1 MKSPENIFGDLSE
14 IAELGPHAIIG
25 KTVRIRKPQKCRIGD
40 YSIID
45 DFSYISCG
53 VTVGRFTHIG
63 AQTIIIGGTAHVTIG
78 DFVNIAPGC
87 RLVAA
92 SHDFAQGGLCGPAIP
107 EEFCAPSVTVDIRI
121 DDHVLLGTGTVIL
134 PGCHLPA
141 GLATGAMTLITPS
154 MKLKPWTIYTGVPAR
169 VLKPR
174 SATGILAAAQRL
186 LKIYPV

>member
-1 MKSPENIFGDLSE
+1 MQRPENIFCDLGE

-53 VTVGRFTHIG
+53 LTVGRFTHIG
-63 AQTIIIGGTAHVTIG
+63 AQAIIIGGTAHVSIG

-87 RLVAA
+87 RLVAS
-92 SHDFAQGGLCGPAIP
+92 SHDFSKGGLCGPTIP
-107 EEFCAPSVTVDIRI
+107 EEFCAPSVTADIRI

-134 PGCHLPA
+134 PGCHLPE
-141 GLATGAMTLITPS
+141 GMATGAMTLITPS
-154 MKLKPWTIYTGVPAR
+154 MKLKPWTVYAGVPAR

-174 SATGILAAAQRL
+174 AANAILATAQRL
-186 LKIYPV
+186 LKKYPV